1 MDIILKN
8 NLNKSDLDMLYGF
21 DYVSLGKVNEIKTG
35 NYIRYINR
43 VSNKFNKGG
52 ILVMNGDK
60 LKLKSVNNKF
70 FWEIDPRFNY
80 IFHKKIIKDYKHK
93 FEKIL
98 NSLENGC
105 FLD

>member
-1 MDIILKN
+1 MDLILKN
-8 NLNKSDLDMLYGF
+8 NLNKSELDMLYGF

-60 LKLKSVNNKF
+60 LKLKSINNKF

-80 IFHKKIIKDYKHK
+80 IFHKKIVKTYKYK

-98 NSLENGC
+98 NSIEKGLL
-105 FLD
+105 F

>member
-8 NLNKSDLDMLYGF
+8 NLNKNDLDMLYGF

-43 VSNKFNKGG
+43 FSNKLYKGG

-60 LKLKSVNNKF
+60 LKLRSVNNKF
-70 FWEIDPRFNY
+70 FWEIDPRLNY

-98 NSLENGC
+98 KSLENGI
-105 FLD
+105 F

>member
-43 VSNKFNKGG
+43 VSNKFYKGG

-60 LKLKSVNNKF
+60 LKLRSVNNKF
-70 FWEIDPRFNY
+70 FWEIDPRLNY

-98 NSLENGC
+98 KSLENGY
-105 FLD
+105 F